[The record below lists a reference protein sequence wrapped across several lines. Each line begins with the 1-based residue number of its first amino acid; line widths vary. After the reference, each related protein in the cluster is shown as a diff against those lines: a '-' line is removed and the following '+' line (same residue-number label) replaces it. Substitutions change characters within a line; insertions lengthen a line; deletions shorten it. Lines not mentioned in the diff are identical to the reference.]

1 MLEDKLEK
9 ILKEKI
15 IVFGCG
21 RTDKGVHASQ
31 YFFHIDVNNEP
42 TFDLEFVLR
51 QHLPSTISLFEII
64 KVKSQQ
70 HTRYHAQERKY
81 DYFIHTKPDPF
92 LERYSVLYQE
102 GVLDIDSMKSSAK
115 LLQEY
120 TDFRS
125 FCIQPDAH
133 NHTLCD
139 INNSNLFGNKDG
151 TRLHFTISGNR
162 FLKGMVRVLVAT
174 LLKIGRKEMTLS
186 EFKDKLD
193 NPLNGHNHKPASPN
207 GLYLSSVKYEFL
219 QRPNESFFF
228 NSLQLNSNLVIKR

>member
-102 GVLDIDSMKSSAK
+102 GILDIDSMKSSAK

-162 FLKGMVRVLVAT
+162 FLKGMIRVLVAT
-174 LLKIGRKEMTLS
+174 LLKSFSFDLLMT
-186 EFKDKLD
+186 
-193 NPLNGHNHKPASPN
+193 
-207 GLYLSSVKYEFL
+207 SSVLNLSILSLYKND
-219 QRPNESFFF
+219 PNYDYCLSNNNEIHLEYRTVS
-228 NSLQLNSNLVIKR
+228 SQL